1 MADTV
6 YRSQVDQW
14 LLVVFAVSALGAV
27 AACGS
32 LLYYGSH
39 LEWLMAAASLLV
51 GIGLPLWVLQSTTYT
66 LTTGFLVVRSGPFH
80 WSVPLRQVTRI
91 TPREIRCRVP
101 RCPRPAPHRV
111 LDGKVIMISPE
122 IAGASSPNS
131 RSRSRGRLRDASR
144 THRTGLAPAQRS
156 SSLRSVRQPSPAP

>member
-91 TPREIRCRVP
+91 TPTRNP
-101 RCPRPAPHRV
+101 LSSPALSLDR
-111 LDGKVIMISPE
+111 LRIEYSDGKVIMISPE
-122 IAGASSPNS
+122 DRRRFLAELKD
-131 RSRSRGRLRDASR
+131 RGVA
-144 THRTGLAPAQRS
+144 AA
-156 SSLRSVRQPSPAP
+156 